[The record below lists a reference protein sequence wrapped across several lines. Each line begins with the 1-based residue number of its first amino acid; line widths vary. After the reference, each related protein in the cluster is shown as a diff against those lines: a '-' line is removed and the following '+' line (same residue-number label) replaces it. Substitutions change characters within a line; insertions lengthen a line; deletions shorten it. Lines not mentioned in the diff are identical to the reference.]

1 MEPFHSFLTV
11 RCGDCQESLIR
22 IAQTQFH
29 DLAVCPC
36 CFAAGPYE
44 DVVEDGA
51 RLSSG
56 YDLTEA
62 VKAQLRGLREMRDH

>member
-11 RCGDCQESLIR
+11 ECGDCKESLIR
-22 IAQTQFH
+22 VAQSQFH

-36 CFAAGPYE
+36 CLAAGPYD

-51 RLSSG
+51 MLRRE
-56 YDLTEA
+56 YEFTDEI
-62 VKAQLRGLREMRDH
+62 KAYLRQWRDSRPH

>member
-1 MEPFHSFLTV
+1 MDAFHSFLTV
-11 RCGDCQESLIR
+11 SCDDCKESLIR

-29 DLAVCPC
+29 DLAVCPL

-51 RLSSG
+51 RLHAG

-62 VKAQLRGLREMRDH
+62 VKDQLRRLRDMRGH

>member
-11 RCGDCQESLIR
+11 TCTDCKEALIR
-22 IAQTQFH
+22 IAQSQFH

-36 CFAAGPYE
+36 CFAAGPYD

-51 RLSSG
+51 ALHRG
-56 YDLTEA
+56 HTLTDEI
-62 VKAQLRGLREMRDH
+62 KAYLRKWHHDRDH

>member
-1 MEPFHSFLTV
+1 MDAFHSFLTV
-11 RCGDCQESLIR
+11 SCGDCKESLIR

-44 DVVEDGA
+44 DVLEDGA
-51 RLSSG
+51 QLRAG

-62 VKAQLRGLREMRDH
+62 VKDQLRRLRDMRAH

>member
-1 MEPFHSFLTV
+1 MDAFHSFLSV
-11 RCGDCQESLIR
+11 SCGDCKESLIR

-44 DVVEDGA
+44 DVLEDGA
-51 RLSSG
+51 QLRSG

-62 VKAQLRGLREMRDH
+62 VKDQLRRLRDMRGH